1 MVFDLLCYVLCGI
14 AGIKTSEKVLPIWP
28 VGPLRVPDWTMA
40 AGAYIL

>member
-1 MVFDLLCYVLCGI
+1 LIYFATFCVELRESRLLKKF
-14 AGIKTSEKVLPIWP
+14 ANWP